1 MLRYPFIKV
10 SGATYYEIGKDYGRQ
25 ARDLIAHAVN
35 DYKQVF
41 AYTSGTSLRV
51 MSTKDSANFWIS
63 SQERFEVYA
72 KTRL

>member
-25 ARDLIAHAVN
+25 ARDLIAHAIN

-41 AYTSGTSLRV
+41 AYTSNRSWEEIQ
-51 MSTKDSANFWIS
+51 NFALSFVDI
-63 SQERFEVYA
+63 
-72 KTRL
+72 TR